1 MAYLYA
7 LCDESGVCRYIGSS
21 RDPWKRYGTHV
32 SRFAAL
38 AVREWVAELKERGAA
53 PVLCVLGEVSD
64 ERRLEAEADLI
75 RCIGRHATL
84 LNAGVERPR
93 RTPPRPSTSEGL
105 LALREAMRERGIS
118 QRELTLILGAS
129 APTVSRLVRGHLGP
143 GRTLARAIH
152 VAFGIDPGL
161 WDKPARKAAA

>member
-7 LCDESGVCRYIGSS
+7 LCDDTGVCRYIGSS
-21 RDPWKRYGTHV
+21 QDPWKRYSTHV

-38 AVREWVAELKERGAA
+38 AVREWVAELKERGAT
-53 PVLCVLGEVSD
+53 PFLCVLGEVSD
-64 ERRLEAEADLI
+64 ENRLEAEANLI
-75 RCIGRHATL
+75 RCIGQHATL

-93 RTPPRPSTSEGL
+93 RSPPSPPASEGL
-105 LALREAMRERGIS
+105 IALREAMRERGLS
-118 QRELTLILGAS
+118 QRDLTRVLGAS

-143 GRTLARAIH
+143 GRALARAID
-152 VAFGIDPGL
+152 VAFGIDPVT